1 MVVLCA
7 NRTTAAKKKKPTEAS
22 IKVMVHGHDGHIPTL
37 IERRGGSES
46 PLVLS
51 VNSRKETSYW
61 IQISEIVKK
70 RLKEAKAT
78 IENIEKVFCFYLR
91 CVFVLIIKFM
101 LMSFFNWFFLV
112 ESIILYF

>member
-1 MVVLCA
+1 
-7 NRTTAAKKKKPTEAS
+7 
-22 IKVMVHGHDGHIPTL
+22 MVHGHDGHIPTL

-61 IQISEIVKK
+61 IQISEIVKQ

-78 IENIEKVFCFYLR
+78 IENIEKVFCF
-91 CVFVLIIKFM
+91 
-101 LMSFFNWFFLV
+101 FFFF
-112 ESIILYF
+112 FFFF

>member
-7 NRTTAAKKKKPTEAS
+7 TRTTAAKKTSRS
-22 IKVMVHGHDGHIPTL
+22 IKDMVHGHDGHIPTL
-37 IERRGGSES
+37 IERRGGSER

-70 RLKEAKAT
+70 RLKEAKT
-78 IENIEKVFCFYLR
+78 TVENIEKVFCF
-91 CVFVLIIKFM
+91 VL
-101 LMSFFNWFFLV
+101 FLSQMCF
-112 ESIILYF
+112 SIFPDAF